1 MAQQRKLGMIH
12 SPVLAQ
18 SRRDFLAHTGGGFA
32 SVALA
37 ALLAEQAAADD
48 ARFDPFAI
56 RSPHFKPRAK
66 QVIFLF
72 QYGGP
77 STFDLLDYKP
87 ELIRLHGQPVPESLK
102 KNPDRVGGVFNH
114 CKDEL
119 MAGPWKWAQHGQS
132 GAWVSE
138 LLPHT
143 AKHVDDLCQVR
154 SMFSESSNHA
164 PATYLM
170 NTGAILGG
178 KPSMG
183 SWITYGLGSENQNL
197 PGYVMLYK
205 VAGLGGSA
213 NWSNAF
219 LPAAYQGTQFRHQGS
234 PVLNLQPPVDRADVQ
249 RSTIDFAQALNR
261 QHAADRPG
269 VLDLD
274 GRIASYELAYRMQSE
289 ALDIGEISLESQ
301 QTHEA
306 YGLNDSN
313 KDKALFGRMC
323 LLSRRLIEKGVRF
336 VQLYN
341 AVDKLGWDG
350 HEKNTEYHQRN
361 AAQTD
366 QPIAALLQDLKQ
378 RGLLDSTLVI
388 WAGEFGRT
396 PMMQGNE
403 GRNHNP
409 YGFTI
414 WMAGGGVKGG
424 TAVGATDEIGL
435 RAVEQP
441 QPVKNLHATILTALG
456 LSPDDLYFEH
466 AGRQERLTGVA
477 QSWKTIPGVLNE

>member
-1 MAQQRKLGMIH
+1 MPTKNLN
-12 SPVLAQ
+12 LN
-18 SRRDFLAHTGGGFA
+18 RRDFLQRSGGGFG

-37 ALLAEQAAADD
+37 ALLAEEARAASPQGTTI
-48 ARFDPFAI
+48 DPLNPLAE
-56 RSPHFKPRAK
+56 RLSHVAPRAK

-77 STFDLLDYKP
+77 STFDLIDYKP
-87 ELIRLHGQPVPESLK
+87 ELIRLNGQPVPDSF
-102 KNPDRVGGVFNH
+102 KNQNDKVGGVLNY

-119 MAGPWKWAQHGQS
+119 MSGPWKWAQHGES
-132 GAWVSE
+132 GLWFSD

-143 AKHVDDLCQVR
+143 AQHADELCLVR
-154 SMFSESSNHA
+154 SMYSDSSNHA

-170 NTGAILGG
+170 NTGSILSG

-183 SWITYGLGSENQNL
+183 SWVTYGLGSLNQNL
-197 PGYVMLYK
+197 PGYVLLYK
-205 VAGLGGSA
+205 VGGLGGSA
-213 NWSNAF
+213 NWSNGF
-219 LPAAYQGTQFRHQGS
+219 LPAAFQGTQFRYEG
-234 PVLNLQPPVDRADVQ
+234 PPALNLEPPADLVGVQ
-249 RSTIDFAQALNR
+249 RSTLDVVQQLNR
-261 QHAADRPG
+261 KHAVQRPG

-289 ALDIGEISLESQ
+289 AIDVGELSQETQ
-301 QTHEA
+301 QTHSA
-306 YGLNDSN
+306 YGLNDEN
-313 KDKALFGRMC
+313 KNKALFGRMC

-350 HEKNTEYHQRN
+350 HDNNTDYHQRN
-361 AAQTD
+361 ATQTD
-366 QPIAALLQDLKQ
+366 QPIAALLADLKQ
-378 RGLLDSTLVI
+378 RGLLDTTLVV

-396 PMMQGNE
+396 PMMQGNN

-414 WMAGGGVKGG
+414 WMAGGGVKSGQ
-424 TAVGATDEIGL
+424 AIGATDEIGL
-435 RAVEQP
+435 RAVDQP

-456 LSPDDLYFEH
+456 LRPDDLFFETN
-466 AGRQERLTGVA
+466 GRQERLTGVA
-477 QSWKTIPGVLNE
+477 QSWMTIPAVFG

>member
-1 MAQQRKLGMIH
+1 MF
-12 SPVLAQ
+12 PQ
-18 SRRDFLAHTGGGFA
+18 SRRDFLTHTGGGFA
-32 SVALA
+32 SVALS
-37 ALLAEQAAADD
+37 ALLADELQAAPPKQQPINPLQPLAE
-48 ARFDPFAI
+48 RL
-56 RSPHFKPRAK
+56 PHFLPKAK
-66 QVIFLF
+66 RVIFLF

-87 ELIRLHGQPVPESLK
+87 QLLKLNGQPVPESFK
-102 KNPDRVGGVFNH
+102 QNPDKVGGVFHH

-119 MAGPWKWAQHGQS
+119 MAGPWNWAQHGQS
-132 GAWVSE
+132 GQWVSE

-143 AKHVDDLCQVR
+143 AKQIDELCQVR

-178 KPSMG
+178 KPSLG
-183 SWITYGLGSENQNL
+183 SWVTYGLGSVNQNL
-197 PGYVMLYK
+197 PGYVLLYK
-205 VAGLGGSA
+205 VGGLGGSA

-219 LPAAYQGTQFRHQGS
+219 LPAAFQGTQFRHEGS
-234 PVLNLQPPVDRADVQ
+234 PVLNLQPPAEFADVQ
-249 RSTIDFAQALNR
+249 RSTLDFAQTLNR
-261 QHAADRPG
+261 QHAAKRPG

-274 GRIASYELAYRMQSE
+274 GRIASYELAYRMQSQ
-289 ALDIGEISLESQ
+289 ALDIGELSFETKATQ
-301 QTHEA
+301 DA
-306 YGLNDSN
+306 YGLHDEN
-313 KDKALFGRMC
+313 KDKATFARMC
-323 LLSRRLIEKGVRF
+323 LLSRRLVEKGVRF

-350 HEKNTEYHQRN
+350 HDKNTDYNIRN

-366 QPIAALLQDLKQ
+366 QPIAALLADLKQ

-396 PMMQGNE
+396 PMMQGNN

-414 WMAGGGVKGG
+414 WMAGGGVKAGSVIG
-424 TAVGATDEIGL
+424 STDEIGL
-435 RAVEQP
+435 RAAEQP
-441 QPVKNLHATILTALG
+441 QSIKNLHATILTALG
-456 LSPDDLYFEH
+456 LNPDDLFLEH

-477 QSWKTIPGVLNE
+477 QSWKTIPGVLG

>member
-1 MAQQRKLGMIH
+1 MML
-12 SPVLAQ
+12 P
-18 SRRDFLAHTGGGFA
+18 SRRDFLKQTGGGFA
-32 SVALA
+32 SVALS
-37 ALLAEQAAADD
+37 ALMADEVHSAPPKRAPIDALQPLAE
-48 ARFDPFAI
+48 RL
-56 RSPHFKPRAK
+56 PHFAPRAK

-87 ELIRLHGQPVPESLK
+87 ELLKLDGQPVPPSFK
-102 KNPDRVGGVFNH
+102 QNPDKVGGVFNH

-132 GAWVSE
+132 GQWVSE

-143 AKHVDDLCQVR
+143 AKQIDQLCQVR

-178 KPSMG
+178 KPSLG
-183 SWITYGLGSENQNL
+183 SWVTYGLGSVNQNL
-197 PGYVMLYK
+197 PGYVLLYK
-205 VAGLGGSA
+205 VGGLGGSA

-219 LPAAYQGTQFRHQGS
+219 LPAAFQGTQFRHAGS
-234 PVLNLQPPVDRADVQ
+234 PVLNLQPPAELADVQ
-249 RSTIDFAQALNR
+249 RSTLDFAQQLNR
-261 QHAADRPG
+261 KHAAERPG

-274 GRIASYELAYRMQSE
+274 GRIASYELAYRMQSA
-289 ALDIGEISLESQ
+289 ALDIGELAMETQ
-301 QTHEA
+301 ATQDNYALHDA
-306 YGLNDSN
+306 N

-323 LLSRRLIEKGVRF
+323 LLSRRLVEKGVRF
-336 VQLYN
+336 VQIYN

-350 HEKNTEYHQRN
+350 HDNNTDYHQRN

-366 QPIAALLQDLKQ
+366 QPIAALLADLKQ

-396 PMMQGNE
+396 PMKQGNN

-414 WMAGGGVKGG
+414 WFAGGGVNAGNVIG
-424 TAVGATDEIGL
+424 STDEIGL
-435 RAVEQP
+435 RAADQP
-441 QPVKNLHATILTALG
+441 QSVKNLHATILTALG
-456 LSPDDLYFEH
+456 LNPDDLCFDH

-477 QSWKTIPGVLNE
+477 QSWKTIPGVLS

>member
-1 MAQQRKLGMIH
+1 MTTQFSNDRRTFFAQ
-12 SPVLAQ
+12 
-18 SRRDFLAHTGGGFA
+18 TGAGFA
-32 SVALA
+32 SVALS
-37 ALLAEQAAADD
+37 ALLAQELKAAAPKV
-48 ARFDPFAI
+48 AGVDPLQPLAERVSHFA
-56 RSPHFKPRAK
+56 PRAK

-87 ELIRLHGQPVPESLK
+87 ELIKLDGQKVPESFK

-119 MAGPWKWAQHGQS
+119 MAGPWKWRQYGESRQ
-132 GAWVSE
+132 WVSE

-143 AKHVDDLCQVR
+143 AQHIDELCQVR

-178 KPSMG
+178 KPSLG
-183 SWITYGLGSENQNL
+183 SWVTYGLGSLNQNL
-197 PGYVMLYK
+197 PGYVLLYK
-205 VAGLGGSA
+205 VGGLGGSQ

-219 LPAAYQGTQFRHQGS
+219 LPAAFQGTQFRHEGS
-234 PVLNLQPPVDRADVQ
+234 PVLNLQPPAEFADVQ
-249 RSTIDFAQALNR
+249 RSTLDFAQTLNR
-261 QHAADRPG
+261 KHAEQRPG

-274 GRIASYELAYRMQSE
+274 GRIASYELAYRMQSA
-289 ALDIGEISLESQ
+289 ALDIGELSLETKATQ
-301 QTHEA
+301 DA
-306 YGLNDSN
+306 YGLHDANGP
-313 KDKALFGRMC
+313 KALFGRMC
-323 LLSRRLIEKGVRF
+323 LLSRRLVEKGVRF

-341 AVDKLGWDG
+341 AVDKLGWDA
-350 HEKNTEYHQRN
+350 HDNNTDYHNRN

-366 QPIAALLQDLKQ
+366 QPIAALLSDLKQ
-378 RGLLDSTLVI
+378 RGLLDTTLVI

-396 PMMQGNE
+396 PMKQGNN

-414 WMAGGGVKGG
+414 WMAGGGVKAGSVIG
-424 TAVGATDEIGL
+424 STDDIGL
-435 RAVEQP
+435 RAAEQP
-441 QPVKNLHATILTALG
+441 QSVKNLHATILTALG
-456 LSPDDLYFEH
+456 LHPDDLFFDFN
-466 AGRQERLTGVA
+466 GRQERLTGVA
-477 QSWKTIPGVLNE
+477 QSWKTIPGVLG

>member
-1 MAQQRKLGMIH
+1 M
-12 SPVLAQ
+12 PFTEQ
-18 SRRDFLAHTGGGFA
+18 SRRQFLERSGGGFA

-37 ALLAEQAAADD
+37 ALMAHEARAESRQTTIIDPLNPLSERFSHFAPK
-48 ARFDPFAI
+48 AR
-56 RSPHFKPRAK
+56 

-87 ELIRLHGQPVPESLK
+87 ELIKLSGKPVPESFK
-102 KNPDRVGGVFNH
+102 QNPDKVGGVFNH

-119 MAGPWKWAQHGQS
+119 MAGPWQWAQHGES
-132 GAWVSE
+132 GSWFSD
-138 LLPHT
+138 LLPYT
-143 AKHVDDLCQVR
+143 AQHADDLCFVR

-178 KPSMG
+178 RPSLG
-183 SWITYGLGSENQNL
+183 SWVTYGLGSANQNL
-197 PGYVMLYK
+197 PGYVLLYK
-205 VAGLGGSA
+205 VGGLGGAA
-213 NWSNAF
+213 NWSNGF
-219 LPAAYQGTQFRHQGS
+219 LPAAFQGTQFRHEGA
-234 PVLNLQPPVDRADVQ
+234 PALNLEPPPELAGVQ
-249 RSTIDFAQALNR
+249 RSTLDLIQQLN
-261 QHAADRPG
+261 QKHATRHPG

-274 GRIASYELAYRMQSE
+274 GRIASYELAYRMQSQ
-289 ALDIGEISLESQ
+289 ALGIGELGQETTA
-301 QTHEA
+301 THDA
-306 YGLNDSN
+306 YGLNDEN
-313 KDKALFGRMC
+313 KNKALFGRMC
-323 LLSRRLIEKGVRF
+323 LMSRRLVEKGVRF
-336 VQLYN
+336 VQIYN

-350 HEKNTEYHQRN
+350 HDNNTEYHQRN

-366 QPIAALLQDLKQ
+366 QPIAALLSDLKQ

-396 PMMQGNE
+396 PMMQGSN

-409 YGFTI
+409 YGFAI
-414 WMAGGGVKGG
+414 WMAGGSVNAGHSI
-424 TAVGATDEIGL
+424 GATDELGL

-456 LSPDDLYFEH
+456 LRPDDLFFENN
-466 AGRQERLTGVA
+466 GRQERLTGVA
-477 QSWKTIPGVLNE
+477 QSWKIIPGVLS

>member
-205 VAGLGGSA
+205 VAGWVVRQIGA
-213 NWSNAF
+213 MRF
-219 LPAAYQGTQFRHQGS
+219 YLPLIKER
-234 PVLNLQPPVDRADVQ
+234 N
-249 RSTIDFAQALNR
+249 FATR
-261 QHAADRPG
+261 VRP
-269 VLDLD
+269 
-274 GRIASYELAYRMQSE
+274 
-289 ALDIGEISLESQ
+289 
-301 QTHEA
+301 
-306 YGLNDSN
+306 
-313 KDKALFGRMC
+313 C
-323 LLSRRLIEKGVRF
+323 
-336 VQLYN
+336 
-341 AVDKLGWDG
+341 
-350 HEKNTEYHQRN
+350 
-361 AAQTD
+361 
-366 QPIAALLQDLKQ
+366 
-378 RGLLDSTLVI
+378 
-388 WAGEFGRT
+388 
-396 PMMQGNE
+396 
-403 GRNHNP
+403 
-409 YGFTI
+409 
-414 WMAGGGVKGG
+414 
-424 TAVGATDEIGL
+424 
-435 RAVEQP
+435 
-441 QPVKNLHATILTALG
+441 
-456 LSPDDLYFEH
+456 
-466 AGRQERLTGVA
+466 
-477 QSWKTIPGVLNE
+477 

>member
-1 MAQQRKLGMIH
+1 MPFIE
-12 SPVLAQ
+12 Q
-18 SRRDFLAHTGGGFA
+18 SRRQFLERSGGGFA

-37 ALLAEQAAADD
+37 ALMAHEARAESRQTTIIDPLNPLSERVSHFAPK
-48 ARFDPFAI
+48 AR
-56 RSPHFKPRAK
+56 

-87 ELIRLHGQPVPESLK
+87 ELIKLSGKPVPESFK
-102 KNPDRVGGVFNH
+102 QNPDKVGGVFNH

-119 MAGPWKWAQHGQS
+119 MAGPWQWAQYGES
-132 GAWVSE
+132 GSWFSD
-138 LLPHT
+138 LLPCT
-143 AKHVDDLCQVR
+143 AQHADDLCFVR

-178 KPSMG
+178 RPSLG
-183 SWITYGLGSENQNL
+183 SWVTYGLGSANQNL
-197 PGYVMLYK
+197 PGYVLLYK
-205 VAGLGGSA
+205 VGGLGGAA
-213 NWSNAF
+213 NWSNGF
-219 LPAAYQGTQFRHQGS
+219 LPAAFQGTQFRHEGA
-234 PVLNLQPPVDRADVQ
+234 PALNLEPPPELAGVQ
-249 RSTIDFAQALNR
+249 RSTLDLIQQLN
-261 QHAADRPG
+261 QKHATRHPG

-274 GRIASYELAYRMQSE
+274 GRIASYELAYRMQSQ
-289 ALDIGEISLESQ
+289 ALGIGELGQETTS
-301 QTHEA
+301 THDV
-306 YGLNDSN
+306 YGLNDEN
-313 KDKALFGRMC
+313 KNKALFGRMC
-323 LLSRRLIEKGVRF
+323 LMSRRLVEKGVRF
-336 VQLYN
+336 VQIYN

-350 HEKNTEYHQRN
+350 HDNNTEYHQRN

-366 QPIAALLQDLKQ
+366 QPIAALLSDLKQ

-396 PMMQGNE
+396 PMMQGSN

-409 YGFTI
+409 YGFAI
-414 WMAGGGVKGG
+414 WMAGGGVNAGHSI
-424 TAVGATDEIGL
+424 GATDELGL

-456 LSPDDLYFEH
+456 LRPDDLFFENN
-466 AGRQERLTGVA
+466 GRQERLTGVA
-477 QSWKTIPGVLNE
+477 QSWKIIPGALS